1 MEGEGEEAEKR
12 GKLKCHCWAL
22 IWTHLGMGG
31 SLRVGTS
38 FRRQIWRQKC
48 HRRHRTS
55 GAAESFPSCPVII
68 HHRSQQRMGEEAGPG
83 EWRGGPVGGR
93 SDEAIIPLPRKGFT
107 AVEGG
112 ELLGW

>member
-1 MEGEGEEAEKR
+1 
-12 GKLKCHCWAL
+12 
-22 IWTHLGMGG
+22 
-31 SLRVGTS
+31 
-38 FRRQIWRQKC
+38 
-48 HRRHRTS
+48 
-55 GAAESFPSCPVII
+55 
-68 HHRSQQRMGEEAGPG
+68 MGEEAGPG